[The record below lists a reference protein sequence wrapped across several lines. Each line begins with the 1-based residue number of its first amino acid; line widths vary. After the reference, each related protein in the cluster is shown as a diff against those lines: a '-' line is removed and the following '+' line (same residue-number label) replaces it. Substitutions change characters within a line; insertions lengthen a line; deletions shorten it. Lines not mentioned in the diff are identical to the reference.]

1 MKTAAHKARVL
12 GEVWFAHMLVYRAE
26 ILVWMLT
33 GATPLIM
40 MAIWIGKAQ
49 SGGGAVGG
57 FSPPE
62 FAAYFLAAWLTQ
74 QFIVAWVAWEVD
86 RQIRQG
92 ELSSRLLRPLDPI
105 WEHVATHLTERMV
118 RMPFVLVIVL
128 TGVWLVPGTRL
139 TPGLLNVLAYLG
151 CVALA
156 FAIRFLTAYCIGL
169 LAFWFDQA
177 TAIDEFY
184 HVLAGIL
191 TGSFAPLTFYPP
203 LARAIIEWTPFP
215 YLVYYP
221 VRVLTGAASGPE
233 IARIFG
239 VQLAWLLVL
248 LLGRALLWRRG
259 LRRYGAVGA

>member
-1 MKTAAHKARVL
+1 MRTAAHKARVL

-49 SGGGAVGG
+49 GGGGTVGG

-74 QFIVAWVAWEVD
+74 QCIVAWVAWEVD

-105 WEHVATHLTERMV
+105 WEHVATHLTERLV
-118 RMPFVLVIVL
+118 RMPFVLVIVIA
-128 TGVWLVPGTRL
+128 GVWLVPGTRL
-139 TPGLLNVLAYLG
+139 TPGLLHVLAYLG
-151 CVALA
+151 CVSLA

-169 LAFWFDQA
+169 LAFWFNQA

-184 HVLAGIL
+184 HVLAAIL

-248 LLGRALLWRRG
+248 LVARALLWQRG